1 MQSIRLLS
9 VRLQLLEEREEASMT
24 QNKISE
30 SKEDKESD
38 WFVSVLRAG
47 GVVVALA
54 CSQVSWVSAERQG
67 HFIRL
72 HTVTGESHRL
82 RGTLKS
88 LLQRWAKYG
97 LAQIHKS
104 FLVFPPQIRKLRQKA
119 EGSVVHLGSGAS
131 AAVLPVSRRKLQEIK
146 KQLKLREIKQQ
157 LKRRDDAFCS
167 ASL

>member
-1 MQSIRLLS
+1 MSQSEVS
-9 VRLQLLEEREEASMT
+9 AST
-24 QNKISE
+24 
-30 SKEDKESD
+30 EDKESD
-38 WFVSVLRAG
+38 WFVSVLGA
-47 GVVVALA
+47 GVVVVA

-88 LLQRWAKYG
+88 LMQRRAKYG

-104 FLVFPPQIRKLRQKA
+104 FLVFPPQIRKLRQTA
-119 EGSVVHLGSGAS
+119 EGSVVHLACGAS

-146 KQLKLREIKQQ
+146 QQ
-157 LKRRDDAFCS
+157 LDQMKGQ
-167 ASL
+167 